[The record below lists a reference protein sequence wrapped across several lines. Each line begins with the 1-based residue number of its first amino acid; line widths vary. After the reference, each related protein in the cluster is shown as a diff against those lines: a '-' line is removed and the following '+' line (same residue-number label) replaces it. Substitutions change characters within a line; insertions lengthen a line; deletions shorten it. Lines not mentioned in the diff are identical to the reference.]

1 MVDEIVDSFELK
13 PVIVGAVISIIL
25 ILILPM
31 GILHMLWVIVGSAI
45 AGFLTENSTKYA
57 LIYGAIIG
65 LISSFFMLTAFT
77 IPIYIILGIFG
88 AFMGKIIQTKLNT

>member
-1 MVDEIVDSFELK
+1 MADEIVDLFELK
-13 PVIVGAVISIIL
+13 PVLVGAIISIIL

-31 GILHMLWVIVGSAI
+31 GALHMLWVIVGSAI

-65 LISSFFMLTAFT
+65 LISSFFMLTVFT
-77 IPIYIILGIFG
+77 IPIYIILGLFG
-88 AFMGKIIQTKLNT
+88 AFVGKIIQANLNS